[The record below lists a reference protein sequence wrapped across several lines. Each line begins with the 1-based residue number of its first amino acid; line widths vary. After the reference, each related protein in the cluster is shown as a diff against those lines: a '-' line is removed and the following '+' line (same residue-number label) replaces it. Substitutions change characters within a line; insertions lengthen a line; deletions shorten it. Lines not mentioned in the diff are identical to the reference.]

1 MFDTTSKETR
11 QLTSK
16 DQQLL
21 KNNSSTFLTDFKK
34 RKLEIDAKRH
44 WDIFYKNNTVNFFKD
59 RNWLQ
64 NEFDGSGFLKGG
76 DNNHDD
82 SKKIDLIEIGCGVG
96 NTVFPL
102 LATNPN
108 ITISATDFSPRAVN
122 FVLDRANQLED
133 QSQKDRLKIIFV
145 SDLSQENCF
154 ESIDNL
160 YKNENPENKNFDK
173 IDSLCVL
180 GGTII
185 YFYFFIFFF
194 IFVTIFSENVRG
206 NHKTSRTQ

>member
-1 MFDTTSKETR
+1 MFETTSKETR

-21 KNNSSTFLTDFKK
+21 QNNSSTFLTDFKK

-64 NEFDGSGFLKGG
+64 NEFDGSGFLTGG
-76 DNNHDD
+76 DNNHNDD
-82 SKKIDLIEIGCGVG
+82 STDSKTIDLIEIGCGVG

-160 YKNENPENKNFDK
+160 YENENPEKNLDK
-173 IDSLCVL
+173 IDLLCVL

-185 YFYFFIFFF
+185 YFFLNFSFFFIFFCHQ
-194 IFVTIFSENVRG
+194 IFR
-206 NHKTSRTQ
+206 KCPRKP